1 MPLQLHPVRRAH
13 ADIQLPNELL
23 SIIIDELASDS
34 AYGTEEALAS
44 CRLASHVLCSLAT
57 AYFLPSLELTELYC
71 GSPERA
77 RRLIQLL
84 SNHDVAASV
93 HTLTLRCSQELL
105 ENSQIGTLICKIVHC
120 LPHIRNVTFD
130 SDSYYD
136 QSVLIPTNVC
146 SAIQACTSPNL
157 TTLDLS
163 CIASFPITFI
173 TACPN
178 LRSLRLKSVEFNV
191 IFYLWLL

>member
-1 MPLQLHPVRRAH
+1 MSIHPVRAH

-23 SIIIDELASDS
+23 SIIIDELASNL
-34 AYGTEEALAS
+34 AYSTREALAS

-57 AYFLPSLELTELYC
+57 AYFFPSLTLNKSCGYL

-93 HTLTLRCSQELL
+93 HTLTLWCGQEYL
-105 ENSQIGTLICKIVHC
+105 ENSQTGLICEILNC
-120 LPHIRNVTFD
+120 LPHIRNFTFAW
-130 SDSYYD
+130 
-136 QSVLIPTNVC
+136 VEKVPVNVC
-146 SAIQACTSPNL
+146 SVIQACISPNL
-157 TTLDLS
+157 TMLDLS
-163 CIASFPITFI
+163 YIASFPITLI

-178 LRSLRLKSVEFNV
+178 LRCLRLKSVEFNV
-191 IFYLWLL
+191 NFSMASIIS